1 MRRHTAWVDPDVR
14 LWNRPLLENLRYGS
28 EAGDWEG
35 AVEAAGLRGV
45 IARLPLG
52 TQSPLGEG
60 GALVSGGEGQRVR
73 LGRALLQTGA
83 RLALLDEPAR
93 GLDRATRRSVMEQAR
108 KAWQEQTLLAV
119 THDVSDTLDL
129 PRVLVMENGTIVEDG
144 NPQKL
149 AADPD
154 SRYRAL
160 LDAEEAVRR
169 GLWAS
174 SKWRRLRLSDG
185 KLAALEPVVTR
196 SIAEVA

>member
-1 MRRHTAWVDPDVR
+1 
-14 LWNRPLLENLRYGS
+14 
-28 EAGDWEG
+28 
-35 AVEAAGLRGV
+35 VEAAGLRGV

-73 LGRALLQTGA
+73 LGRALLRSGV

-93 GLDRATRRSVMEQAR
+93 GLDRAARRNAMQQAR
-108 KAWQEQTLLAV
+108 EAWREQTLLAV

-129 PRVLVMENGTIVEDG
+129 PRVLVMENGGIVEDG
-144 NPQKL
+144 KPREL
-149 AADPD
+149 AADPH

-160 LDAEEAVRR
+160 LDAEETVRH

-174 SKWRRLRLSDG
+174 AHWRRLRLSDG
-185 KLAALEPVVTR
+185 KLAALEPAVTR